1 MVEDSRDGSRSL
13 SPPERTAAR
22 AARTRTFEA
31 ILHGE
36 RDFLRSVRNP
46 ASDHSPDKVNSLR
59 APVLLSDHLTTITAV
74 VIYLK

>member
-36 RDFLRSVRNP
+36 KDVLQNVRNP
-46 ASDHSPDKVNSLR
+46 ASDHPPDKVNSLKNTR
-59 APVLLSDHLTTITAV
+59 TIQRSS
-74 VIYLK
+74 YLQ